1 MNYDKEY
8 NLFNQPFR
16 DPLYYILKNSSCFV
30 LVLLESLHPRII
42 KVVSTNLDLAKLTEY
57 GEKISKTNGWHF
69 IKNTV
74 YT

>member
-1 MNYDKEY
+1 MNYDKEC

-16 DPLYYILKNSSCFV
+16 DPIYYILKNHSCYV

-42 KVVSTNLDLAKLTEY
+42 KVITAQEDLDKLKKY
-57 GEKISKTNGWHF
+57 GEEVSKKNGWHF